1 MSIFKK
7 ICFVFCFVLLVD
19 INLCV
24 YAETVSFTSNELLL
38 STQEGFFNFF
48 KKKKKRVKK
57 HKEDKEFSEKTVEK
71 EEPIEIAINNEDNQE
86 ISSQS
91 DTHKSNSCNSKEEE
105 PLFDPEVSSL
115 VLCDNSVESYELL
128 LELLKK
134 ANWSIEMSLCMTGGD
149 IFQNI
154 IYTTKQR
161 MLEQK
166 NLKVYVM
173 LEPIFLDQKDKDLF
187 DQMQQEFS
195 DRFFVSLTDFA
206 PTNLPYTNV
215 YQRHTKFVVV
225 DQKYFVL
232 GGTNF
237 EDLMCTPGD
246 CIPEDIKAPRRYM
259 LVNRPLAFRDQDIV
273 VCSERIAKELRKEFY
288 CSFKLWKYFS
298 LTHVFLRDP
307 NYFIDDNPFFEKE
320 GNSSCVVE
328 NFHNHPDMVVVPD
341 EALEIVFSGP
351 QYEEN
356 QSPITNKYI
365 ELINK
370 AEEEVLIANLY
381 FVPPAN
387 LLDSLVNKAKSTVK
401 LELIGNGANDK
412 SPSLVEVYCW
422 GNRYNYMILL
432 FGRAFYLWEKS
443 LAKSLAKSLDYN
455 KNINFYEY
463 YIEDTQLH
471 KKVMIVDEKT
481 FVIGSYNFCL
491 KSNNIDQEVVLV
503 INSSELAKKAKKIF
517 EKDKSLSQKL
527 SIEEILEWHFNLYYH
542 SQGFIQSK
550 YLPS

>member
-7 ICFVFCFVLLVD
+7 ICFVFCLFSLVG
-19 INLCV
+19 INFCV
-24 YAETVSFTSNELLL
+24 YAETVSFTGTSDELRL
-38 STQEGFFNFF
+38 SSQEGLFNFL
-48 KKKKKRVKK
+48 KKKKKRNKK
-57 HKEDKEFSEKTVEK
+57 HSQNKDFSEKTGEK
-71 EEPIEIAINNEDNQE
+71 EETEEIAINNEDNQE
-86 ISSQS
+86 ITSPSETRSQS
-91 DTHKSNSCNSKEEE
+91 CDLEEK
-105 PLFDPEVSSL
+105 PLFDSEVSS
-115 VLCDNSVESYELL
+115 VVICDNSVESYELL

-149 IFQNI
+149 VFNNI

-166 NLKVYVM
+166 DLKVHVM
-173 LEPIFLDQKDKDLF
+173 LEPIFLDQKDKELF
-187 DQMQQEFS
+187 DRMQKEFS

-206 PTNLPYTNV
+206 PTNLPCTNV

-246 CIPEDIKAPRRYM
+246 CVPEDIETQRRYM
-259 LVNRPLAFRDQDIV
+259 LVNRPLAFRDQDVV

-288 CSFKLWKYFS
+288 CSFKLWEYFS

-307 NYFIDDNPFFEKE
+307 DCFIDNNSFFEQE
-320 GNSSCVVE
+320 GKSSCVVE
-328 NFHNHPDMVVVPD
+328 NFHNHPEMVIVPD
-341 EALEIVFSGP
+341 EALEIIFSGP

-365 ELINK
+365 ELVNN
-370 AEEEVLIANLY
+370 AEKEVLIANLY
-381 FVPPAN
+381 FLPTAN

-401 LELIGNGANDK
+401 LEIIGNGSTDK
-412 SPSLVEVYCW
+412 SPGLVEVYCW

-443 LAKSLAKSLDYN
+443 LAKSLDYTRN
-455 KNINFYEY
+455 VNFYEY

-471 KKVMIVDEKT
+471 KKVMIIDEKT

-503 INSSELAKKAKKIF
+503 INSSKVAKKSKKIF
-517 EKDKSLSQKL
+517 EKDKSLSRKL
-527 SIEEILEWHFNLYYH
+527 GVEEILEWHFNLYYH